1 MDSRGPAKPPEK
13 RKVGSSILPLTT
25 TLTCADVHLVI
36 VKVQVI
42 ALVVS
47 FLGHLMQ
54 ADDRTST
61 HSRRSQPYL
70 PVQLAWDQ
78 RWLR

>member
-1 MDSRGPAKPPEK
+1 MDLHATSGQRGVQPAQAACHGFAWTCKPPEK

-42 ALVVS
+42 ALVAH
-47 FLGHLMQ
+47 F
-54 ADDRTST
+54 
-61 HSRRSQPYL
+61 
-70 PVQLAWDQ
+70 
-78 RWLR
+78 